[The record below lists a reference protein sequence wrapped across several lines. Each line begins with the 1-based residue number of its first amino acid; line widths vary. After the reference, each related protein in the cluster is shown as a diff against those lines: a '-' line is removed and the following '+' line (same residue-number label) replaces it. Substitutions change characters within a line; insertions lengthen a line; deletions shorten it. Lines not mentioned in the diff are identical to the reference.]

1 MQAVIL
7 AAGRGSRLH
16 PITLNR
22 SKAMLPILGKPII
35 ARVMESIAAN
45 GIRDFV
51 IVISPEDHEITGYF
65 QHESS
70 LGKSQV
76 SSGAGSHACDSGA
89 WKSPRQR
96 ICDESSLDVEV
107 RFVIQPERKGAADAL
122 RWAAPLIQGE
132 FIQSA
137 CDNLVSA
144 EEIGHMLDLWR
155 AEPRP
160 NALLSLIKVAPEDI
174 PKIGLTA
181 FDGTWVTR
189 IVEKP
194 RPEEAFSNIASMPLY
209 CFNQHILEYLH
220 EVPLSPRGEYELQS
234 AIQMLIER
242 RGRVRGVIVP
252 SRLTLTTAADLL
264 AINRHFLL
272 SAKNK
277 PQIAAQAVGPESH
290 LVPPL
295 YIEDGVSIGAEC
307 VIGPNVYIEREC
319 KIGDNVRLRNAV
331 VLCAAVV
338 ASGSAIDGEILS

>member
-35 ARVMESIAAN
+35 ARVVESIAAN
-45 GIRDFV
+45 GIREFI
-51 IVISPEDHEITGYF
+51 IVISPEDNEITGYF

-70 LGKSQV
+70 L
-76 SSGAGSHACDSGA
+76 
-89 WKSPRQR
+89 
-96 ICDESSLDVEV
+96 DVEV
-107 RFVIQPERKGAADAL
+107 RFAIQPERKGAADAL
-122 RWAAPLIQGE
+122 RCAAPLIRGE

-174 PKIGLTA
+174 PKIGLVA

-194 RPEEAFSNIASMPLY
+194 HPEEAFSNIASMPLY
-209 CFNQHILEYLH
+209 CFNPHILEYLP

-234 AIQMLIER
+234 AIQILIER

-252 SRLTLTTAADLL
+252 SRLTLTTATDLL

-272 SAKNK
+272 SAENK
-277 PQIAAQAVGPESH
+277 PQIAAQAVGPDSH

-295 YIEDGVSIGAEC
+295 YIEDDVAIGADC
-307 VIGPNVYIEREC
+307 VIGPNVYIERDC
-319 KIGDNVRLRNAV
+319 KIGDKVSLQNAV
-331 VLCAAVV
+331 VLRAAVV
-338 ASGSAIDGEILS
+338 ASGSAIDGEIIS